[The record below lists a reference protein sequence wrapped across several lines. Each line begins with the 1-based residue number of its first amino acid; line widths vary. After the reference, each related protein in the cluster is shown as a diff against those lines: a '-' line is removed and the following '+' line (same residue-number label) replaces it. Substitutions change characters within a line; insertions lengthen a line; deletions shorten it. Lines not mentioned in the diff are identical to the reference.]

1 MSTTS
6 TSAAAALPHLIL
18 HFDVNETILMGD
30 PAGGDTYMD
39 CIHKSLAK
47 CAFCKAD
54 GPLGKNGATA
64 TTPTVWHDGTPIG
77 ELPSAPPPLKP
88 EWTFDTPAG
97 VAAFYKQPALKR
109 KHLKTFCDAGS
120 PGAIYAAE
128 RARCRAALGWPHAPH
143 PALSMEEDGG
153 AVGVLLPAFYQ
164 TLDGLRRSGRRFSI
178 VLRTFGTDLPRVAAA
193 INAYAAGEHPD
204 YPEGAP
210 DLALPPQRMWKG
222 RYDEGS
228 GRFALSPHD
237 EGNGAPSITDE
248 REAVAALSEHGVS
261 GVMDDYKYWASHD
274 NDPAC
279 GKPLWLTL
287 GDASTY
293 QLFFDDNI
301 HNDVKDSIVSV
312 RARRDAAAAGGFA
325 PLTGAQICAL
335 HGAVLRR
342 VPTIL
347 PVLDP
352 GWFLAEVE
360 RCEARLAELRGSP
373 LWAELCAASG
383 GDAET
388 DEPPAK
394 RQAK

>member
-1 MSTTS
+1 
-6 TSAAAALPHLIL
+6 
-18 HFDVNETILMGD
+18 
-30 PAGGDTYMD
+30 
-39 CIHKSLAK
+39 
-47 CAFCKAD
+47 
-54 GPLGKNGATA
+54 
-64 TTPTVWHDGTPIG
+64 
-77 ELPSAPPPLKP
+77 
-88 EWTFDTPAG
+88 
-97 VAAFYKQPALKR
+97 
-109 KHLKTFCDAGS
+109 
-120 PGAIYAAE
+120 
-128 RARCRAALGWPHAPH
+128 
-143 PALSMEEDGG
+143 MEEDGG

-164 TLDGLRRSGRRFSI
+164 TLDGLRRSGRQFSI

-301 HNDVKDSIVSV
+301 QCAAAAPPDAQLCRARRDDASPSACVAPTRDSIVSV
-312 RARRDAAAAGGFA
+312 RARRDDLARVRAALGAQTAPPAPPSAACRRSSPCSTTAGSSQRSRGARRGSLSCAARHCGLSCAPRAAA
-325 PLTGAQICAL
+325 T
-335 HGAVLRR
+335 LR
-342 VPTIL
+342 PTSRRRR
-347 PVLDP
+347 
-352 GWFLAEVE
+352 G
-360 RCEARLAELRGSP
+360 RQSSLR
-373 LWAELCAASG
+373 
-383 GDAET
+383 
-388 DEPPAK
+388 
-394 RQAK
+394 